1 MKIKKTAVK
10 IVLNKKAFILAF
22 LVLSVIIIIAGY
34 FMYKNSSSKSNKIC
48 IEGKTCFYAEIADTL
63 GERERGLSGKQSL
76 GDDKGMLFIFEE
88 ETLPGFWMKDMKFP
102 IDKLW
107 IDENK
112 KIVGIE
118 KNMQPCEEGKECPV
132 FYPSRD
138 IMYVFEINSGLS
150 DAYGFEEGDSVYL
163 R

>member
-76 GDDKGMLFIFEE
+76 GDDKGMLF
-88 ETLPGFWMKDMKFP
+88 TLDSKRFKSKIISHTWGTIVQRENTRLKLAMPGF
-102 IDKLW
+102 
-107 IDENK
+107 
-112 KIVGIE
+112 
-118 KNMQPCEEGKECPV
+118 
-132 FYPSRD
+132 
-138 IMYVFEINSGLS
+138 
-150 DAYGFEEGDSVYL
+150 DSQ
-163 R
+163 